1 MNKEDIKFLNDLKNE
16 MLTQDTC
23 CQANP
28 RFWVIRQEERIYWC
42 DNVVSNG
49 FFIFDNNKAEII
61 FEGDNKDIPNYLIS
75 LVNELYENGDIDCNL
90 EEVNVYSF
98 GGIEI
103 DFKFNGNCYTIC
115 DEIDLEYFLKR
126 CLDMDVELGYYQ
138 ENYII
143 QYDTFFMTLREAKEH
158 LEKNKHHYN
167 STAKPYAMTAWRS
180 PQVERLYEIIQNT
193 DWSELDETN

>member
-23 CQANP
+23 FQANP
-28 RFWVIRQEERIYWC
+28 RFWVIRQKERIYYC
-42 DNVVSNG
+42 DREVSNG
-49 FFIFDNNKAEII
+49 FFIFDNNESEII
-61 FEGDNKDIPNYLIS
+61 FEGGNKDIPKYIIN
-75 LVNELYENGDIDCNL
+75 LVNELYENGYIDSNL
-90 EEVNVYSF
+90 EYVNVYSF
-98 GGIEI
+98 GNI
-103 DFKFNGNCYTIC
+103 DFKFNGHYYVIYNET
-115 DEIDLEYFLKR
+115 DFEYFLQR

-138 ENYII
+138 ENHVI
-143 QYDTFFMTLREAKEH
+143 QNNTFFMTLREAKEH

-167 STAKPYAMTAWRS
+167 NTAKPYAMTAWRS